1 MRKRVIGALALALLV
16 PLALGAAVAA
26 KSPDMEKVIT
36 KALVDKLGDD
46 AKTIR
51 VAFYD
56 GKALLSGKV
65 VEQSTQE
72 IARQVALWVPGVTKV
87 ENEIETT
94 EKLFGAGKVLS
105 ESEDAALETSVK
117 SALKNEVG
125 QYASTIEVEACKGV
139 VSLRGKVPDA
149 ARVKLALDAAKKV
162 PKVTKVVDL
171 IDVGG

>member
-1 MRKRVIGALALALLV
+1 MRKRVIGALALVALV

-94 EKLFGAGKVLS
+94 EKSFGAGKVLS

-117 SALKNEVG
+117 SALKNEIG
-125 QYASTIEVEACKGV
+125 QHASTIEVEACKGV

-162 PKVTKVVDL
+162 KDVKKVVDL